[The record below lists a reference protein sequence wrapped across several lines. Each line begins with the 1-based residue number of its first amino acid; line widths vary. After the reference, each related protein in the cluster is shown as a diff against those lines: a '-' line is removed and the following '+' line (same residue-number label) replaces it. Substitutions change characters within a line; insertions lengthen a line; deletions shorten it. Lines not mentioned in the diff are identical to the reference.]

1 MVSRSRKA
9 RPHHADAWS
18 AAGLYRFFTVPSV
31 RPNQQ
36 SHELA
41 AIVCEV
47 RVIFM
52 T

>member
-1 MVSRSRKA
+1 MASSSRKA
-9 RPHHADAWS
+9 RPRHAEAWNT
-18 AAGLYRFFTVPSV
+18 AMLRRFLVGPSV

-47 RVIFM
+47 RVILV

>member
-1 MVSRSRKA
+1 MVSRWRKA
-9 RPHHADAWS
+9 RPRHADAWS
-18 AAGLYRFFTVPSV
+18 AAVLYRFFTIPSV
-31 RPNQQ
+31 RPNQE

-47 RVIFM
+47 RVIFV